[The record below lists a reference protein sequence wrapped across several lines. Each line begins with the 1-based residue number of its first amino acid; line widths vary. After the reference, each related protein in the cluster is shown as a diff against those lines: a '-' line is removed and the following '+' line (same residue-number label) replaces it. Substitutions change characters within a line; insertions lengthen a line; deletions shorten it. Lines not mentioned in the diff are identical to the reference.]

1 VVVMQSLR
9 ILVVE
14 DDPMI
19 GPLLAELLEDLGHFV
34 CAVETDARKAVAA
47 ATRLR
52 PDLMIVDVGLG
63 EVSGVAAVAEIL
75 KARFVPHVFVTGDVL
90 KNLSLGPKAV
100 LIQKPYRS
108 HDLVAAIARATAG
121 GAGRD
126 ERAPLIC

>member
-34 CAVETDARKAVAA
+34 CAVETDALKAVAA

-63 EVSGVAAVAEIL
+63 EVSGVTAVAQIL